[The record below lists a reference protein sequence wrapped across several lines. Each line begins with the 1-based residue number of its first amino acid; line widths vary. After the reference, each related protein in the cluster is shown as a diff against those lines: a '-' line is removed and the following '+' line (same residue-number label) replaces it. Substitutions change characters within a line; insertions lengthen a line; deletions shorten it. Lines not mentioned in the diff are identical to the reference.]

1 MKNCPTCWMTVDV
14 DNECPFCG
22 TSLTYEPDCDAVR
35 EKIVWNKYYL
45 LYMAKNIW
53 FSLICVL
60 IGVIKLT
67 VARPPMSELLIAA
80 IVCAA
85 VSLLVALFQRSL
97 TKGNWIY
104 KATKRLFLWLILP
117 VLPLLALKYKRT
129 SPSPMSLQ
137 EDGTPLR

>member
-22 TSLTYEPDCDAVR
+22 TSLTYEPNCDAAR

-104 KATKRLFLWLILP
+104 KESYIPIVVVSWKYGAG
-117 VLPLLALKYKRT
+117 LLAILFFLFIK
-129 SPSPMSLQ
+129 
-137 EDGTPLR
+137 